1 VQNVAKKTS
10 CCCQMGKVF
19 LTCVA
24 NARDDSVCLKPKQ
37 KNTSPSFFGSSFFPA
52 CLNLSRACLAKSS
65 RESSRF
71 SGMAIGNCRFFSELS
86 AHQRRMVSRS
96 PPPYDS
102 SGRHVIP
109 LPSYCERKRVFQ
121 LDSVVFEFSL
131 CLSRAC
137 LGNFPVLSVKQRKKD
152 VVFLLTMHMVS

>member
-10 CCCQMGKVF
+10 CCCQMGRVC

-24 NARDDSVCLKPKQ
+24 NARDDSVCLKPKH
-37 KNTSPSFFGSSFFPA
+37 KNTSPSFFGSSFFHA
-52 CLNLSRACLAKSS
+52 YLSRACVAKSS
-65 RESSRF
+65 SESSRF

-109 LPSYCERKRVFQ
+109 LPSYCERKRVRFCQ
-121 LDSVVFEFSL
+121 LSL

-137 LGNFPVLSVKQRKKD
+137 LGKTSGFECKTAQKTTLC
-152 VVFLLTMHMVS
+152 FYC